1 MTKIALCGNP
11 NAGKTTVFN
20 ALSGMNLRVGNYNGA
35 TVSAFETD
43 ITKDTAICDLPGV
56 FSLSPDTP
64 DEISACEY
72 LENYADRALVVVD
85 GTSPENSAPIF
96 TALREMKIPAAAVVT
111 MSDILR
117 RDGSSFD
124 CEKAEKVLGI
134 RVFMYEKIEK
144 NQLKS
149 FVLTSEYSVPSCE
162 NEEKL
167 RSYLADCVKN
177 RREAKLCALDR
188 LLFGKHGNIAEFCLV
203 IAVMLPIFL
212 IYSVI
217 SPLISSFLEAL
228 VDFLRQIFL
237 SYSGGMPYLFRRFVS
252 DAVFGGAFSVVGFIP
267 PVMLVYAYLT
277 FLEESG
283 IAPRLCVCF
292 SPFTSAIGI
301 SSRAAI
307 PFMLGFG
314 CTVPAIDSLRAVDEE
329 SAKRASYVLP
339 FFQCSAKFPVYS
351 AFAGVFFGRE
361 FSLVILLIY
370 ACGVCFALVFGLL
383 LRLLG
388 RQNRIC
394 DVVELPRYRMP
405 SFSSVMR
412 SSGEKCADTVKKI
425 ATVLLLIS
433 AAAWVMNYVT
443 FSDSKSLMQCVS
455 GIVSP
460 IFAPLGFG
468 NDLSSAS
475 LIAGVFA
482 KEGVLSSLSVFSG
495 EGGVKYVLR
504 ELFSRASAV
513 SFLTFFA
520 LYPPCVASITKMR
533 SEFGTVHTVKCV
545 MFQFAAAYV
554 SSYFVYQ
561 ILNYLAISLLR

>member
-11 NAGKTTVFN
+11 NAGKTTIFN

-43 ITKDTAICDLPGV
+43 ITKDTEICDLPGV

-72 LENYADRALVVVD
+72 LENQADRALVVVD

-96 TALREMKIPAAAVVT
+96 AALREMKIPATAVVT

-124 CEKAEKVLGI
+124 CEKAEKALGI
-134 RVFMYEKIEK
+134 RVFMYEKRKK
-144 NQLKS
+144 NELKS

-162 NEEKL
+162 SEEKL
-167 RSYLADCVKN
+167 HSELADCIKK

-188 LLFGKHGNIAEFCLV
+188 LLFGKHGKIAEICLV
-203 IAVMLPIFL
+203 IAVILPIFL

-217 SPLISSFLEAL
+217 SPLITSFLEAV
-228 VDFLRQIFL
+228 VDFLRRIFL
-237 SYSGGMPYLFRRFVS
+237 NYSGGLPYLLRRFVS
-252 DAVFGGAFSVVGFIP
+252 DAVFGGALSVVGFIP
-267 PVMLVYAYLT
+267 PVMMVYAYLT

-283 IAPRLCVCF
+283 IAPRLCVCC
-292 SPFTSAIGI
+292 SPFTSAVGI

-307 PFMLGFG
+307 TFMLGFG
-314 CTVPAIDSLRAVDEE
+314 CTVPAIASLRAVDEE
-329 SAKRASYVLP
+329 SAKRASYILP
-339 FFQCSAKFPVYS
+339 FFQCSAKFPVYA
-351 AFAGVFFGRE
+351 AFAGVFFGRK
-361 FSLVILLIY
+361 FSLAVLLIY
-370 ACGVCFALVFGLL
+370 ACGVCFALAFGLL
-383 LRLLG
+383 LRLFG
-388 RQNRIC
+388 RQKRIC

-405 SFSSVMR
+405 SFSSVIR
-412 SSGEKCADTVKKI
+412 SSSEKCADTGKKI

-433 AAAWVMNYVT
+433 AAAWGMNYVT
-443 FSDSKSLMQCVS
+443 VSDSKSLMQCVS

-495 EGGVKYVLR
+495 EGGISYVLR
-504 ELFSRASAV
+504 ELFSRTSAV

-533 SEFGTVHTVKCV
+533 AEFGGFHTVKCV

-554 SSYFVYQ
+554 SSYLVYHIAIYLE
-561 ILNYLAISLLR
+561 ILLMK